1 MLNPK
6 INALICY
13 LIWNSDLLYKL
24 FNNITWFKTV
34 FDLSKQNS
42 QGSFCAAGGCDKN
55 DDPPHTRTLL
65 WVVLLIGFYKLSVWA
80 AFQLPHHTP
89 SGPGNILY
97 RGDGIGWWR
106 SPHPETSA
114 PIQTTPCHWGIWSWP
129 FFRKTWN
136 IPFYMCVCATEPE
149 GPPYQRNYSL
159 LTLKP
164 LKHPRGANDK
174 NAKTIII
181 EPWWIYQTIM
191 CFNDRSVRRL

>member
-1 MLNPK
+1 MIYS
-6 INALICY
+6 INFLTISPDLRQS
-13 LIWNSDLLYKL
+13 LIWVS
-24 FNNITWFKTV
+24 KTHRDHFV
-34 FDLSKQNS
+34 RLE
-42 QGSFCAAGGCDKN
+42 GVTRMTT
-55 DDPPHTRTLL
+55 PHTQRCTLL

-114 PIQTTPCHWGIWSWP
+114 PTQTTPCHWGIWSWL